1 MFKKY
6 DQKQQFLLPLRLERF
21 VPENHIARILNDVI
35 EAVDTTAIESTY
47 SEDGSPA
54 YHPRLMLKI
63 LLYGYMINIRSSR
76 NIQKMTCTDT
86 AFMYLAAMQ
95 QPDFRT
101 ICRFRASHL
110 DSIKDVFAQVVIVCK
125 DMGMLGAGKVS
136 IDGTKIKASASVR
149 QSKDVDALDK
159 EINKIRNEID
169 KILEESIEID
179 EEEDEKYGDSTPY
192 QMPEEFVDKKKR
204 LEKIQDAKKK
214 LEEQQLN
221 KINVTD
227 NDAKIMKHKDGTKK
241 PSYNGQ
247 VAVDNKEQV
256 IVAADLVDEQ
266 NDLHQ
271 MDPMIQHIHAILGYK
286 PTIVLADAGY
296 FSYDNIE
303 LLIQEGIDAYIPDNF
318 FEVEK
323 RGKAKWFMKSLF
335 RYNEEKDCYYCPA
348 GIVMPF
354 ERIQKR
360 PDKPDLKFYGCKS
373 CSQCVLKNACTKSE
387 NRTVSRDP
395 REHLLKSM
403 RVKLKS
409 KEGKDLYQERL
420 YTDEPVFGQ
429 MKQNRG
435 FREFLLRGKK
445 KAKVEFL
452 MMCVVHNIGKIAG
465 ALKKSGMNLNE
476 TLENGIKGVSQTG
489 IDMKNVAMGA

>member
-1 MFKKY
+1 M
-6 DQKQQFLLPLRLERF
+6 
-21 VPENHIARILNDVI
+21 
-35 EAVDTTAIESTY
+35 
-47 SEDGSPA
+47 
-54 YHPRLMLKI
+54 
-63 LLYGYMINIRSSR
+63 
-76 NIQKMTCTDT
+76 
-86 AFMYLAAMQ
+86 
-95 QPDFRT
+95 
-101 ICRFRASHL
+101 
-110 DSIKDVFAQVVIVCK
+110 
-125 DMGMLGAGKVS
+125 
-136 IDGTKIKASASVR
+136 
-149 QSKDVDALDK
+149 
-159 EINKIRNEID
+159 
-169 KILEESIEID
+169 
-179 EEEDEKYGDSTPY
+179 
-192 QMPEEFVDKKKR
+192 DKKKR
-204 LEKIQDAKKK
+204 LEKIQAAKKK

-271 MDPMIQHIHAILGYK
+271 MDPMIQHIHAIHGYK

-318 FEVEK
+318 FDVEK

-348 GIVMPF
+348 GIMMPF
-354 ERIQKR
+354 ERIQIR

-395 REHLLKSM
+395 REHLLENM

-465 ALKKSGMNLNE
+465 ALKKSGMNLKE
-476 TLENGIKGVSQTG
+476 TLENGIQGVNQTECG
-489 IDMKNVAMGA
+489 MKNVATGA